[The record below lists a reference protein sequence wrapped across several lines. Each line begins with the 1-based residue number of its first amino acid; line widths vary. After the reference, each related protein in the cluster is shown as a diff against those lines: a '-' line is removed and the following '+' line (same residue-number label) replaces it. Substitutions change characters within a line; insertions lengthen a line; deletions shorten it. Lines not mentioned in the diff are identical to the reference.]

1 LWYNVFMKMC
11 IADGCARKANA
22 KSLCPKHYYRNK
34 TYGNPNV
41 VRFPWREDRSCQIPD
56 CPREHEA
63 KGYCKNHYM
72 ILYKFD
78 ISPEEYHNKL
88 IQQNNVCD
96 ICNEKCNQKEM
107 LSLDHN
113 HKTNQIRGLLCSACN
128 MALGGFRD
136 SKKILS
142 SAINYLEKWD
152 KND

>member
-1 LWYNVFMKMC
+1 MNMC
-11 IADGCARKANA
+11 VADGCARKASA

-41 VRFPWREDRSCQIPD
+41 VRFPWREDRSCQIPG

-88 IQQNNVCD
+88 IEQNNVCD

-128 MALGGFRD
+128 MALGGFGD
-136 SKKILS
+136 SKKMLS